1 MKRSTWVE
9 IISSLFILLFLYTA
23 ISKLI
28 NFETFRNGLHAYPS
42 IKEKATIIAWFVP
55 LSEIAVSILLF
66 FPKSRKSGLWGS
78 LALMVIFTA
87 YIAYML
93 FFSKIR
99 ACSCG
104 GVIEKMT
111 WNQHFIFNLFFTL
124 LAMLALWLNRKRN
137 KQSDMPLK
145 YSTSAF

>member
-28 NFETFRNGLHAYPS
+28 DFETFRNGLHAYPA
-42 IKEKATIIAWFVP
+42 IREKANIIAWFVP
-55 LSEIAVSILLF
+55 ISEIAVSTLLF

-78 LALMVIFTA
+78 LALMLIFTA

-93 FFSKIR
+93 FFSKVR

-111 WNQHFIFNLFFTL
+111 WNQHFIFNILFTL
-124 LAMLALWLNRKRN
+124 LAMLGLWLNKRRN
-137 KQSDMPLK
+137 KQYNKPLK
-145 YSTSAF
+145 YSTSPV